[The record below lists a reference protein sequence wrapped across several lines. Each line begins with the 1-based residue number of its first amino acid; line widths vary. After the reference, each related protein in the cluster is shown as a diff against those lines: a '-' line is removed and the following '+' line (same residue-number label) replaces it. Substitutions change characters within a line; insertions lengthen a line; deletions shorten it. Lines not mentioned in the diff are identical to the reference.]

1 MKQYI
6 FQKNLTYSSDS
17 LNCNDIKVFNTLKTF
32 KFAKNK
38 TLSSIYS
45 NKIVTFIILNLFVTF
60 LTTQE
65 PINYTTLIMLVD
77 GISMTS

>member
-1 MKQYI
+1 MFMLGSQIHMNIWKLGFEMKQYI

-32 KFAKNK
+32 EFAKNK

-60 LTTQE
+60 LTTK
-65 PINYTTLIMLVD
+65 
-77 GISMTS
+77 